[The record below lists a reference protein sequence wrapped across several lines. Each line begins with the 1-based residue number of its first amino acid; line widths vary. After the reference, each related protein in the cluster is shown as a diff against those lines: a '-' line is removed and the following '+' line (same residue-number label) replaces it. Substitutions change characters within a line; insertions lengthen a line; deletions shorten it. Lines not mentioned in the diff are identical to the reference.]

1 MLGGGLYPFNSS
13 YKGLLI
19 GLCSNLYER
28 DVSSSTFVRLWRE
41 LCLYHFS
48 NEGVKLPISKG
59 RALVNEWITQINV
72 SLKDGYGSGLL
83 LLCLQRTQLVQ
94 IGAFDLESPLV
105 DVVIDGLSQTTYVE
119 SLYTLNTTTNDLRS
133 VFVL

>member
-1 MLGGGLYPFNSS
+1 M
-13 YKGLLI
+13 
-19 GLCSNLYER
+19 
-28 DVSSSTFVRLWRE
+28 
-41 LCLYHFS
+41 YHFS

-59 RALVNEWITQINV
+59 RALVNEWITQINA

>member
-1 MLGGGLYPFNSS
+1 MRPLMMDMVAVFFSCA
-13 YKGLLI
+13 
-19 GLCSNLYER
+19 CSVL
-28 DVSSSTFVRLWRE
+28 
-41 LCLYHFS
+41 
-48 NEGVKLPISKG
+48 
-59 RALVNEWITQINV
+59 
-72 SLKDGYGSGLL
+72 
-83 LLCLQRTQLVQ
+83 QLVQ